1 MTITPEQ
8 IQLLIEALNAIASGL
23 RMIASAI
30 SAFGTIA
37 LLFLFFKKMG

>member
-8 IQLLIEALNAIASGL
+8 LQLLIEALNSIASGL
-23 RMIASAI
+23 RMIGNAVSAL
-30 SAFGTIA
+30 GTIA

>member
-8 IQLLIEALNAIASGL
+8 MQLLIDALNAIVSVL
-23 RMIASAI
+23 KVIASSV
-30 SAFGTIA
+30 SALGTIA